1 MQVTLLIR
9 NEASLHFLLL
19 FIYLFVHVI
28 LFLLRQMLVSAT
40 YIIIITK
47 LSLTDFWSD
56 VWPHLDGEVFKN
68 EYSDLR
74 GVIISLGESLF
85 YSS

>member
-47 LSLTDFWSD
+47 LSLTDFCSD
-56 VWPHLDGEVFKN
+56 V
-68 EYSDLR
+68 
-74 GVIISLGESLF
+74 
-85 YSS
+85 

>member
-9 NEASLHFLLL
+9 NEASLDFLFL

-40 YIIIITK
+40 YIIII
-47 LSLTDFWSD
+47 SLTDFCSD
-56 VWPHLDGEVFKN
+56 VWPHLDGEVFKK

-85 YSS
+85 YS

>member
-1 MQVTLLIR
+1 MRRLCI
-9 NEASLHFLLL
+9 SYFSL
-19 FIYLFVHVI
+19 FIYLFHVI
-28 LFLLRQMLVSAT
+28 LLLLRQMLVGAT

-56 VWPHLDGEVFKN
+56 VWSHLDGEVFKK

-74 GVIISLGESLF
+74 GVIISLGESLLC
-85 YSS
+85 S

>member
-1 MQVTLLIR
+1 MRRLWI
-9 NEASLHFLLL
+9 SYFSL
-19 FIYLFVHVI
+19 FIYLFHVI
-28 LFLLRQMLVSAT
+28 LLLLRQMLVSAT

-56 VWPHLDGEVFKN
+56 VWSHLDGEVFKK

-74 GVIISLGESLF
+74 GVIISLGESLLCG
-85 YSS
+85 

>member
-47 LSLTDFWSD
+47 LSLTDFCSD
-56 VWPHLDGEVFKN
+56 VWPHLDGEVFKK

-85 YSS
+85 CS

>member
-1 MQVTLLIR
+1 MRRLCI
-9 NEASLHFLLL
+9 SYFSF
-19 FIYLFVHVI
+19 FIYLFHVI
-28 LFLLRQMLVSAT
+28 LLLLRQMLVSAT

-56 VWPHLDGEVFKN
+56 VWSHLDGEVFKK

-74 GVIISLGESLF
+74 GVIISLGESLLC
-85 YSS
+85 S

>member
-1 MQVTLLIR
+1 MRRLCI
-9 NEASLHFLLL
+9 SYFSL
-19 FIYLFVHVI
+19 FIYLFHVI
-28 LFLLRQMLVSAT
+28 LLLLRQMLVSAT

-56 VWPHLDGEVFKN
+56 VWSHLDGEVFKK

-85 YSS
+85 YS

>member
-1 MQVTLLIR
+1 MRRLCI
-9 NEASLHFLLL
+9 SYFSL
-19 FIYLFVHVI
+19 FIYLFHVI
-28 LFLLRQMLVSAT
+28 LLLLRQMLVSAT